1 MDPEEMQ
8 KAYQRALEYSEPA
21 IPNHE
26 NIEIDREIIKQWLET
41 KHTTLWSTWAIDD
54 EKGRDKASDWLYNE
68 IESLVQFTVSRL
80 SVTA

>member
-1 MDPEEMQ
+1 MDTEEMK

-21 IPNHE
+21 TPSPE

-54 EKGRDKASDWLYNE
+54 DKGRDKASEWLYNE
-68 IESLVQFTVSRL
+68 IESLVRFTVAKAT
-80 SVTA
+80 VTV